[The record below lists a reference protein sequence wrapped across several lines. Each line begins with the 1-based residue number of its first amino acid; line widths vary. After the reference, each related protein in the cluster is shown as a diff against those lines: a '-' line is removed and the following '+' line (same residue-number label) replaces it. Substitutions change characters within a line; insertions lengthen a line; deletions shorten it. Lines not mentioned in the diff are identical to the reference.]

1 MLFSERN
8 KLTHIDEIIHVD
20 DLPIDLERAL
30 GNSLFKIT
38 ELLYQYTEF
47 SNVLFVNIANIFA
60 NDFLIE
66 LLNLPP
72 IEFRHFS
79 KISLCHFLVSKL
91 KEEDELN
98 ESWYIYY
105 DAIEFFLKW
114 LITNGIYN
122 KQVLFDE
129 TFEFI
134 NEKMA
139 KYNSGFRMSEN
150 LEFVPIT
157 DEISINAIAST
168 QETIFEQARNHIRKA
183 LNSLRDKESP
193 DYNSVIRESIN
204 AVESCLKELVDNE
217 SVTLG
222 GAIRELKNN
231 HPNIDTEF
239 LQPFNEIY
247 GRISNDGIRHANGS
261 AENVKH
267 ANDAEAILILT
278 TCSALINYLSNQY
291 KSVQTAK

>member
-8 KLTHIDEIIHVD
+8 KLNNIDEIMHID
-20 DLPIDLERAL
+20 DLTPDLEQAL

-38 ELLYQYTEF
+38 EMIDYRATVGNNLLNY
-47 SNVLFVNIANIFA
+47 FA
-60 NDFLIE
+60 NDFLME
-66 LLNLPP
+66 LLNQRPTDDRYYDSIRLCEFLIHEINKK
-72 IEFRHFS
+72 IE
-79 KISLCHFLVSKL
+79 L
-91 KEEDELN
+91 DN
-98 ESWYIYY
+98 SWYIYY
-105 DAIEFFLKW
+105 DAIEFASEW
-114 LITNGIYN
+114 IITNSLYTR
-122 KQVLFDE
+122 QELCE
-129 TFEFI
+129 TIFEYT

-139 KYNSGFRMSEN
+139 KYNSGFRISEI

-157 DEISINAIAST
+157 DEISINAITST

-204 AVESCLKELVDNE
+204 AVESCLKALVNNE

-222 GAIRELKNN
+222 GAIRELKKY

>member
-8 KLTHIDEIIHVD
+8 KLNNIDEIMHID
-20 DLPIDLERAL
+20 DLTPDLEQAL

-38 ELLYQYTEF
+38 EMIDHRVT
-47 SNVLFVNIANIFA
+47 VNNNLINYFA
-60 NDFLIE
+60 NDFLME
-66 LLNLPP
+66 LLNQQPTDIHYYDP
-72 IEFRHFS
+72 IELCQFLIREINK
-79 KISLCHFLVSKL
+79 KI
-91 KEEDELN
+91 ELDN
-98 ESWYIYY
+98 SWYIYY
-105 DAIEFFLKW
+105 DAIEFASEW
-114 LITNGIYN
+114 IITNSLYTR
-122 KQVLFDE
+122 QELCE
-129 TFEFI
+129 TI
-134 NEKMA
+134 CDYTNEKMA
-139 KYNSGFRMSEN
+139 KYNSGFRISEF

-157 DEISINAIAST
+157 DEISIKAIAST

-204 AVESCLKELVDNE
+204 AVESCLKALVDNE

-222 GAIRELKNN
+222 GAIRELKKS

>member
-1 MLFSERN
+1 M
-8 KLTHIDEIIHVD
+8 HID
-20 DLPIDLERAL
+20 DLTPDLEQAL

-38 ELLYQYTEF
+38 EMIDYRATVGNNLLNY
-47 SNVLFVNIANIFA
+47 FA
-60 NDFLIE
+60 NDFLME
-66 LLNLPP
+66 LLNQRPTDDRYYDSIRLCEFLIHEINKK
-72 IEFRHFS
+72 IE
-79 KISLCHFLVSKL
+79 L
-91 KEEDELN
+91 DN
-98 ESWYIYY
+98 SWYIYY
-105 DAIEFFLKW
+105 DAIEFASEW
-114 LITNGIYN
+114 IITNSLYTR
-122 KQVLFDE
+122 QELCE
-129 TFEFI
+129 TIFEYT

-139 KYNSGFRMSEN
+139 KYNSGFRISEI

-157 DEISINAIAST
+157 DEISINAITST

-204 AVESCLKELVDNE
+204 AVESCLKALVNNE

-222 GAIRELKNN
+222 GAIRELKKY